1 LGYVMVHELGHLMGL
16 NHGRT
21 GVMIGKWKPR
31 EVALMEHGA
40 LRFSTAE
47 CKQMQLEMVARNGPN

>member
-1 LGYVMVHELGHLMGL
+1 MVHELGHLMGL

-31 EVALMEHGA
+31 EVALEHGA

-47 CKQMQLEMVARNGPN
+47 CKQMQLEMVARNKPN